1 MHLSIVC
8 PTPLPPD
15 MGESKA
21 GHCNPNF
28 DPGVRHKQGFVSH
41 ICDPGVCHFCID
53 VSHVND
59 LGVGQFRCENVNK
72 ISFDDACPYKT
83 LTLIMSC
90 HCFEGIKLH
99 FPNISASL
107 CAFFAWYFDC
117 ARLPG
122 SLSIFVLHGSRDI
135 SFFARCFDHPGST
148 WWLVTKLRKLPR
160 FSYTKFDFIL
170 WFFQCFMSLNI
181 KWKFCDTCILIVF
194 EWILHESYR

>member
-28 DPGVRHKQGFVSH
+28 DPGVRHKQVFVSH

-107 CAFFAWYFDC
+107 CAFFC
-117 ARLPG
+117 VILRLRSFAG
-122 SLSIFVLHGSRDI
+122 LSIDLRVAWVSGY
-135 SFFARCFDHPGST
+135 
-148 WWLVTKLRKLPR
+148 LVFREM
-160 FSYTKFDFIL
+160 F
-170 WFFQCFMSLNI
+170 
-181 KWKFCDTCILIVF
+181 
-194 EWILHESYR
+194 